1 MSGAR
6 ATRGVGETKKVLHFV
21 STFAAIAGLATVG
34 LTTLSGCSSNSDEP
48 SQSAAS
54 SVPASSSSPANPV
67 TTASTAV
74 SKSTGAVKHYQVAES
89 FGVGRDIF
97 IRALTVD
104 RAGKSLWVG
113 TSAGVLQVD
122 LDSRDLKQRY
132 GRDAGLANEYV
143 FAIHAQNDGSVWFG
157 TNGGGISRF
166 QQNTWRTFFPMH
178 GLADYWAYSF
188 GEQRDGTLWIGTW
201 AGVSKQ
207 ARGEERF
214 TNYVKELVNEWVYG
228 IAVDREDRVWFATE
242 GGVSRFD
249 GKAWRE
255 WTHADGLGGPNTSN
269 LAPSDNTGLGTRSR
283 HELSVTRDGVDTY
296 NPGYVFCIME
306 ANDGNMWA
314 GTWGAGVS
322 RYDGQR
328 WHNLMA
334 QDGLA
339 GNVVYSMDQDQEGA
353 FWFGTQ
359 NGLSRYDGRSW
370 ERYDRTD
377 GLYDQNVYAVAASD
391 DGSVW
396 AGTRSGVVRLSKKPQ

>member
-1 MSGAR
+1 MLSSQAK
-6 ATRGVGETKKVLHFV
+6 RGVGETSKGLRVVSAVAVKVVL
-21 STFAAIAGLATVG
+21 I
-34 LTTLSGCSSNSDEP
+34 TLFGCSSKSDEP
-48 SQSAAS
+48 GQDAGSPAPASNAATAVPSTPPAAAS
-54 SVPASSSSPANPV
+54 KSVGLN
-67 TTASTAV
+67 
-74 SKSTGAVKHYQVAES
+74 KHYQVAES

-104 RAGKSLWVG
+104 RMNKSLWVG

-122 LDSRDLKQRY
+122 LESRDLKQRY
-132 GRDAGLANEYV
+132 SRDAGLANEYV
-143 FAIHAQNDGSVWFG
+143 FAIHAQADGSVWFG

-207 ARGEERF
+207 VRGEDGF

-228 IAVDREDRVWFATE
+228 IVVDREDRVWFATE

-255 WTHADGLGGPNTSN
+255 WTHADGLGGPNTAK
-269 LAPSDNTGLGTRSR
+269 LAPSDNTGLGTRAR
-283 HELSVTRDGVDTY
+283 HELSVTRDGLDTY

-306 ANDGNMWA
+306 AIDGNIWA

-322 RYDGQR
+322 RFDGQQ
-328 WHNLMA
+328 WHNLTV

-339 GNVVYSMDQDQEGA
+339 GNVVYSMDQDREGA

-359 NGLSRYDGRSW
+359 NGLSRYDGKNW

-377 GLYDQNVYAVAASD
+377 GLYDQNVYAIAVSD

-396 AGTRSGVVRLSKKPQ
+396 VGTRSGVVRLSKKSQ